1 MANLFLYNNNKFQVG
16 DTLDINYKIKEGDK
30 ERQQLFKGIL
40 IKIKGDS
47 QANRMITVRKITRS
61 GIGVERVLP
70 LSSPFIASIKL
81 TKKSNFRKAKLY
93 FIRELSDKEL
103 RHKLYQVKSKVKTAN
118 K

>member
-16 DTLDINYKIKEGDK
+16 DTLDINY
-30 ERQQLFKGIL
+30 
-40 IKIKGDS
+40 KIKGDS